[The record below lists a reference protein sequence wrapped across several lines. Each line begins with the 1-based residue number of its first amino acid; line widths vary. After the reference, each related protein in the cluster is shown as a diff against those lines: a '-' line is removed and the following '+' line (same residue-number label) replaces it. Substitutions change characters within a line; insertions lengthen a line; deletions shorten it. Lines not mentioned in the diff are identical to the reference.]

1 MSCHVRGGSCFRRS
15 FSISRKQ
22 SFMFPLYLLSKP
34 TIVLRLT
41 FKFRPKLITF
51 STNMDDKAF
60 KICGK
65 SLSDSSVCCKGCDE
79 GGGVGLEL
87 AVDCCSGC

>member
-1 MSCHVRGGSCFRRS
+1 MSCHVRGNSCFRRS

-22 SFMFPLYLLSKP
+22 SRMFPWYLLSKP
-34 TIVLRLT
+34 SILPRPT

-51 STNMDDKAF
+51 PIDIDDRTF

-65 SLSDSSVCCKGCDE
+65 SLSDSSIGL
-79 GGGVGLEL
+79 GV
-87 AVDCCSGC
+87 AIAIPKI